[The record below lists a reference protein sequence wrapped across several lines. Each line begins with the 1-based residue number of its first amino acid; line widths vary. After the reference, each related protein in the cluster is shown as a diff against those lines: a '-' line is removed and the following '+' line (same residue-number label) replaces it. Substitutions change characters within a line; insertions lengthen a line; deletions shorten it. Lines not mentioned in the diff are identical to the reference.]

1 MRIKEIREFRDAP
14 QFKPFTLCLAD
25 GRAITVHGRDFLMA
39 SPSGRT
45 VIVYRL
51 DDLFDVVDV
60 MLVTSLHVD
69 APNSRVKRK
78 SSGK

>member
-14 QFKPFTLCLAD
+14 EFKPFTLCLAD
-25 GRAITVHGRDFLMA
+25 GRAITVRGRDLLMA

-45 VIVYRL
+45 VIIYQF
-51 DDLFDVVDV
+51 DDSFDVVDV

-69 APNSRVKRK
+69 TTNGRTKRK
-78 SSGK
+78 NGRK